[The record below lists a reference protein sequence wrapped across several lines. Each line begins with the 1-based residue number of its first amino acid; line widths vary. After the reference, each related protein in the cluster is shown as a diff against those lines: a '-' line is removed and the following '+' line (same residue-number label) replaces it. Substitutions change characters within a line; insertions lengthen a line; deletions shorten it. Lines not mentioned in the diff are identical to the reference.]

1 MINQTSRTA
10 RRPRPK
16 GRSLIPVLTVAWVI
30 PMFFIAVPDRSATA
44 QDALGAG
51 DALDANLSPQFG
63 RRNTPVRQTD
73 FRSRNRI
80 VTGDVAGGRGFRGA
94 VGYGAEADFRGAIG
108 ADDLFG
114 FRSGA
119 ALSSPELFRTPLGR
133 EPFRIGQEFGL
144 IEYERA
150 FSGATAR
157 GVRSTGMPETDRFV
171 DDHFRARDDLQV
183 ELDRM
188 APSLSAWRNAERETQ
203 PYAVSRMRTEEGAD
217 YVITAS
223 PLRGLRAASIDE
235 ALITD
240 AMSSL
245 DYMRLRQDMAHQR
258 LDRQIG
264 AAFEPGF
271 SRWIGEPDPRMPA
284 RDRDDRDGRAD
295 DRVRATPDSD
305 YARILQRIADRYAD
319 SPHVRVSVD
328 ATLVSALDEEF
339 DALRQTLRQLRER
352 GTPTRDDRPTM
363 PRETDEEMDALE
375 REAPETGGIG
385 LPDDFARETTRR
397 ARGADEDGPIGAEP
411 GFSLL
416 LPALRH
422 GERIDR
428 LAPDEE
434 DRFAELFQQAE
445 EHLEAQSYFLA
456 EQTFSRALRIVRDHP
471 LARAGLA
478 HAQLGGR
485 LYRSASVTLQRLL
498 IDQPEMIDVRY
509 GANLLPPESHR
520 EEMISELRLRQQQ
533 PRDRASASFLIA
545 YLGHQFEDREMVESG
560 MASLAE
566 ARPDD
571 PLVPLLRA
579 IWLDDDDALEGLD
592 DVLREHVEDS
602 LEQGAE
608 IDLPADK

>member
-1 MINQTSRTA
+1 
-10 RRPRPK
+10 
-16 GRSLIPVLTVAWVI
+16 
-30 PMFFIAVPDRSATA
+30 MFFIAVPDRPAAA

-63 RRNTPVRQTD
+63 RRNTPIQQPD
-73 FRSRNRI
+73 FRARNRI

-119 ALSSPELFRTPLGR
+119 ALSSPEVFRTPMGR
-133 EPFRIGQEFGL
+133 EPFRIGQEFGM
-144 IEYERA
+144 IEYQRD

-157 GVRSTGMPETDRFV
+157 DVRSGVMPDTDRFV
-171 DDHFRARDDLQV
+171 GDHFRPRDDFQV

-188 APSLSAWRNAERETQ
+188 TTSLATGRMAEREIQ
-203 PYAVSRMRTEEGAD
+203 PYAVSTMRTAEGEP

-235 ALITD
+235 ARITD
-240 AMSSL
+240 AMSSF
-245 DYMRLRQDMAHQR
+245 DYMRLRQDIAHQR
-258 LDRQIG
+258 IDRQIG

-271 SRWIGEPDPRMPA
+271 SRWIDEPDPRTPD
-284 RDRDDRDGRAD
+284 RDRDDRGDREVRAD

-319 SPHVRVSVD
+319 SPNVRLSVD
-328 ATLVSALDEEF
+328 ATMIGALDEEF
-339 DALRQTLRQLRER
+339 DDLRQTLRQLRDR
-352 GTPTRDDRPTM
+352 GTPTRDDRATM
-363 PRETDEEMDALE
+363 PLETDEEIDALE
-375 REAPETGGIG
+375 RDAPETGGIG

-397 ARGADEDGPIGAEP
+397 ERGPDEDGPIGAEP
-411 GFSLL
+411 GFSTL

-422 GERIDR
+422 GQRIDR
-428 LAPDEE
+428 LSPDEE
-434 DRFAELFQQAE
+434 DRFAELFRQAE
-445 EHLEAQSYFLA
+445 EQLEAQSYFLA
-456 EQTFSRALRIVRDHP
+456 EQTFNRSLRIVRDHP
-471 LARAGLA
+471 VARAGLG

-509 GANLLPPESHR
+509 GANLLPPQEHLD
-520 EEMISELRLRQQQ
+520 EMISELRLRQEQ
-533 PRDRASASFLIA
+533 PRDKASASFLIA

-579 IWLDDDDALEGLD
+579 IWLDDDDALGDLD
-592 DVLREHVEDS
+592 DTLRDHVEES